1 MQISGPGTIKNRSN
15 PMITVEYSESFAY
28 APADM
33 FAALADLEAR
43 PNWQPSL
50 IEMRVEPAGPARLG
64 SRVFETR
71 KYPGRQSTNILTISK
86 FEPDRLLTLETA
98 ADVRE
103 SIRERYQIEQLA
115 DGSCRLECRA
125 ELGGIPRMLEF
136 IVRQATAKE
145 LSQNCAR
152 LASVLASRTQQQ
164 V

>member
-1 MQISGPGTIKNRSN
+1 
-15 PMITVEYSESFAY
+15 MITVEYSESFAY
-28 APADM
+28 APADV
-33 FAALADLEAR
+33 FAALADLLAR
-43 PNWQPSL
+43 PSWQPSL
-50 IEMRVEPAGPARLG
+50 IEVRVEPAGPARLG

-71 KYPGRQSTNILTISK
+71 KYPGRQSANILTVSE

-103 SIRERYQIEQLA
+103 SIRERYRIEPLA
-115 DGSCRLECRA
+115 DGHCRLECRV

-145 LSQNCAR
+145 LPQNCAR
-152 LASVLASRTQQQ
+152 LASVLASRAPQE